1 MMCSNKT
8 IKVYAKNKLNEKNL
22 VFFQSNEKHMADRMQ
37 GCPHRKS
44 GASNF
49 ERSPLSLKYHNTK
62 DLKLFLL

>member
-1 MMCSNKT
+1 MKKT
-8 IKVYAKNKLNEKNL
+8 WS
-22 VFFQSNEKHMADRMQ
+22 FFSLMKKHMADRMR

-62 DLKLFLL
+62 DLKSFLL